1 MLRGIAWWTVGMLY
15 LLFTLVALSA
25 NSAVSFLAFLIPTI
39 ISIPPIYNFVSKK
52 FNLEIKT
59 GVKIIILIVGFFIG
73 GSYLPKIDVKK
84 GQVVPTATTIPVTK
98 QVNKISPL
106 PSPVLH
112 RIIRVVD
119 GDTVV
124 VNINNKDETIRLI
137 GINSPEVRDPRKP
150 VECFGKEAS
159 TKAKE
164 ILTGKNVRI
173 ENDPTQ
179 GDKDKY
185 KRLLRYIFLEDGT
198 NFNKLMIEEGY
209 AFEYTY
215 NIPYKYQEEFKE
227 AQRLAEINKKG
238 LWADGACNRLF

>member
-1 MLRGIAWWTVGMLY
+1 MFKRMLRKY
-15 LLFTLVALSA
+15 
-25 NSAVSFLAFLIPTI
+25 
-39 ISIPPIYNFVSKK
+39 
-52 FNLEIKT
+52 
-59 GVKIIILIVGFFIG
+59 VKILVLIGILIV
-73 GSYLPKIDVKK
+73 GSYLPKNNIQK
-84 GQVVPTATTIPVTK
+84 GLILPTVTIAPTVR
-98 QVNKISPL
+98 QANKIYK
-106 PSPVLH
+106 
-112 RIIRVVD
+112 IIRVID

-124 VNINNKDETIRLI
+124 VNIDNKDEIIRLI

-159 TKAKE
+159 AKAKE
-164 ILTGKNVRI
+164 VLKDKNVRI

-227 AQRLAEINKKG
+227 AQRQAEVNRKG
-238 LWADGACNRLF
+238 LWADGACISPIPTTIIK